1 MTEKNNNLKPEEKEV
16 MEYSHIPVL
25 PEEVLDFLNCQTGKV
40 RIIDGTLGCGGHS
53 KLILERNDKAEVLGI
68 DRDGDALIRA
78 RETLSFAS
86 GRTHLARGKFGDLT
100 EHATAIGW
108 DLVDGVLLDLGISSP
123 QIDDSRRG
131 FSHRLNGPLDMR
143 MDKRSPNTASRL
155 LNRETEDD
163 LAKIFRDYG
172 EISKSRALAR
182 AIVKRRET
190 MPWTETSELVEL
202 CEKVLGNPRKRGLPA
217 ATLCFQALRIA
228 VNDELGELK
237 QGLEN
242 AIKVLKPGGRIAVIS
257 FHSLEDRIVKQ
268 FFREKATDC
277 ICPPGCPVC
286 ICDHRSEVKVLTSK
300 PVMAGKAELEINRRS
315 ASAKLR
321 VAEKL

>member
-1 MTEKNNNLKPEEKEV
+1 MTERNNTTSEEKEALD
-16 MEYSHIPVL
+16 YSHIPVL
-25 PEEVLDFLNCQTGKV
+25 PEEVLGYLNCRDGNV

-53 KLILERNDKAEVLGI
+53 SLILKKNEKAEVLGI

-86 GRTHLARGKFGDLT
+86 GRTHLARGKFGDLV
-100 EHATAIGW
+100 EHATDIGW

-123 QIDDSRRG
+123 QIDDADRG

-155 LNRETEDD
+155 LNRSTEDE
-163 LAKIFRDYG
+163 LAEIFRNYG

-182 AIVKRRET
+182 AIVKQRET
-190 MPWTETSELVEL
+190 APWTETSELVEL

-237 QGLEN
+237 RALEE
-242 AIKVLKPGGRIAVIS
+242 AIKILKPGGRLAVIS

-268 FFREKATDC
+268 FFRDKATDC

-286 ICDHRSEVKVLTSK
+286 ICDHHSEVKILTRK
-300 PVMAGKAELEINRRS
+300 PVTAGAEELAINRRA

>member
-1 MTEKNNNLKPEEKEV
+1 MTEKNNTTSNDKKVLD
-16 MEYSHIPVL
+16 YSHIPVL
-25 PEEVLDFLNCQTGKV
+25 PKAVLEFLNCREGAV

-53 KLILERNDKAEVLGI
+53 SLILQENQKAEVLGI

-86 GRTHLARGKFGDLT
+86 GRTHLTRGKFGDLA
-100 EHATAIGW
+100 EHAHDIGW

-123 QIDDSRRG
+123 QIDDADRG

-155 LNRETEDD
+155 LNNATEDE
-163 LAKIFRDYG
+163 LAEIFRDYG
-172 EISKSRALAR
+172 EIPKSRALAR
-182 AIVKRRET
+182 AIVAQRET
-190 MPWTETSELVEL
+190 APWTETSELAEL

-237 QGLEN
+237 KALESAVN
-242 AIKVLKPGGRIAVIS
+242 ILKPGGRLVMIS

-268 FFREKATDC
+268 FFRDKATDC

-286 ICDHRSEVKVLTSK
+286 ICNHHSEIKILTRK
-300 PVMAGKAELEINRRS
+300 PVVADADELEINRRS

-321 VAEKL
+321 AAEKL